1 MEVMSLKQNR
11 KTKLNQQKFA
21 LWVGMAS
28 ILMMFA
34 GWTSAYIVKNA
45 AGNWLEFALPNAFYI
60 STAVILLSSV
70 TLQFSYIG
78 YKKQNEKMYKVL
90 LPVTLILGF
99 VFIAFQYVGWMEL
112 FNSGV
117 DLKGNVSGS
126 FTYLITGAHAL
137 HVLGGIAALIVA
149 MVHALSL
156 KFRYTEKR
164 KNRFEL
170 VLQYWHFV
178 GVLWVYLLLF
188 MLNIK

>member
-1 MEVMSLKQNR
+1 MSLKQNR
-11 KTKLNQQKFA
+11 KTKLNPQKFA